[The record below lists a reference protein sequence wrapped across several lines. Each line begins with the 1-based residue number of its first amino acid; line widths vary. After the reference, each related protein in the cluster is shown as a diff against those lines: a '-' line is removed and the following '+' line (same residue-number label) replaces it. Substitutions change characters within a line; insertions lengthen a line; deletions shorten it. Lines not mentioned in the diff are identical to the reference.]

1 MGMTPKLSEELAN
14 ALHANGPDGLEVID
28 PATNRVYMIVDGDTY
43 RQAVEAL
50 RRQIDR
56 NAIAEGLAQMEAGK
70 GKPAEQAFEEMRE
83 RMRFP
88 QPQ

>member
-1 MGMTPKLSEELAN
+1 MLKLPEELAN

-28 PATNRVYMIVDGDTY
+28 PATNRVYVIVDSDAY
-43 RQAVEAL
+43 RKVLVAL
-50 RRQIDR
+50 RRQNDR
-56 NAIAEGLAQMEAGK
+56 DAIAEGLAQMEAGE

-83 RMRFP
+83 RLRFP